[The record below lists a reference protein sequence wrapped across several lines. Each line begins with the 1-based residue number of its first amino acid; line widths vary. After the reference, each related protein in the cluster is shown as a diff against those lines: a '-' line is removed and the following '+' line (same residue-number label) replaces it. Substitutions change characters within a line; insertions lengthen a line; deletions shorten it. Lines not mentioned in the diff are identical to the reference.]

1 MLSIVVKLNSAF
13 FICNTLRRL
22 ICMVAFPF
30 DKTNLV
36 KESIFKLANFSTEE
50 WEYYKQLLE
59 EVTFSKKTFLTM
71 RGEVEKYAYFIIE
84 GAVKYEAYA
93 HDGKSIC
100 VDLGFKG
107 SFVSSFASCLSQQ
120 VSNISIQA
128 VTAVN
133 AFRLYYPKVLEL
145 MEQSKNAE
153 RFHRLIAEQLYVRES
168 KRTYS
173 LISKNA
179 EQRYLYLLENQPDA
193 LRLIAVKDLASY
205 LGIHPDS
212 LSRIRHHIKL

>member
-1 MLSIVVKLNSAF
+1 MLSIVVKLSSAF

-22 ICMVAFPF
+22 IGMVAFPF

-84 GAVKYEAYA
+84 GAVKYEAYT

-212 LSRIRHHIKL
+212 LSRIRNHIKL

>member
-1 MLSIVVKLNSAF
+1 
-13 FICNTLRRL
+13 
-22 ICMVAFPF
+22 MVYFPF

-50 WEYYKQLLE
+50 WEFYKQLLE
-59 EVTFSKKTFLTM
+59 EVSFPKKAFLTV

-84 GAVKYEAYA
+84 GAVKYEAFTQ
-93 HDGKSIC
+93 DGKGIC

-107 SFVSSFASCLSQQ
+107 NFVSSFASCLSQQ
-120 VSNISIQA
+120 VSHISIQA

-145 MEQSKNAE
+145 MEKSKNAE

-179 EQRYLYLLENQPDA
+179 KQRYLYLLENQPDA
-193 LRLIAVKDLASY
+193 LRLIPIKDLASY

-212 LSRIRHHIKL
+212 LSRIRNHIKL